1 MFLLPIFSSM
11 SLRELKWCSAHA
23 DRKRV
28 AASISKEVAGHLLTR
43 AELERWDRDR
53 DYIPGKP
60 FG

>member
-1 MFLLPIFSSM
+1 M